1 MAKREDQPA
10 EPRPITA
17 AADPPGGEGTGESS
31 GESSGETTGESS
43 QKPSPSEAA
52 PDLLYVHSRCEAGEG
67 FNVVRQRQD
76 RVEIGELR
84 EVREGKPV
92 MGEVVRLSQREGQER
107 LFDVEVLY
115 DGAKSARRQAV
126 GPARISSNAYRDNW
140 DAIFGGSDEATQAS
154 KTELN

>member
-1 MAKREDQPA
+1 MAKREAKPA
-10 EPRPITA
+10 KPRPITA
-17 AADPPGGEGTGESS
+17 AADPPAGKGAGESTGESS
-31 GESSGETTGESS
+31 GESSE
-43 QKPSPSEAA
+43 KPSSSEGT

-115 DGAKSARRQAV
+115 DGTKPALRRGA

-140 DAIFGGSDEATQAS
+140 DTIFGPSDEAPQAT